1 MPKIIKNLE
10 SRLAEEARKQIA
22 ESGYSA
28 VTIRSVATACGVGVG
43 TVYNY
48 FPSKEVLVAS
58 YLLSD
63 WNEGVAE
70 IAAVSNSSE
79 RNEPVV
85 RRMYD
90 QLRAYAARH
99 SSVFHDKTAAASMIG
114 SFGRYHSILR
124 SQLASYL
131 LKFCDSDF
139 AAEFIAEAV
148 LVWTMEGREFDEIY
162 GELRKLFVI

>member
-10 SRLAEEARKQIA
+10 SRLTEEARKQIA

-48 FPSKEVLVAS
+48 FPSKEALVAS

-63 WNEGVAE
+63 WNECVAD

-79 RNEPVV
+79 HNEPVV

-90 QLRAYAARH
+90 QLHAYAVRH
-99 SSVFHDKTAAASMIG
+99 SSVFRDKTAAATMVG
-114 SFGRYHSILR
+114 SFGYYHSMLR

-131 LKFCDSDF
+131 LKFCDIDF

-148 LVWTMEGREFDEIY
+148 LVWTMDGREFDEIY
-162 GELRKLFVI
+162 GVVRKLFVK